1 MSKDALPLVTRAE
14 LQDAGTFR
22 SLAYVSC
29 LYGMQRLVTAGK
41 RNMATGMDMIY
52 SSACLSTIRM
62 NRGTLIDHG
71 HELNN
76 AHPFRLRF
84 SLRSAVSVRLG
95 HL

>member
-1 MSKDALPLVTRAE
+1 ME
-14 LQDAGTFR
+14 
-22 SLAYVSC
+22 
-29 LYGMQRLVTAGK
+29 
-41 RNMATGMDMIY
+41 MIY

-62 NRGTLIDHG
+62 NRGTWIDHG

-84 SLRSAVSVRLG
+84 SLRSAVLVRLG